1 MKKISQHNKMEA
13 VASLSAQF
21 EAQSLNA
28 VVAGFS
34 FASAIAWM
42 EAVRFIISKTVKLNA
57 NSGSGVFLLAV
68 ATTLLSIIVYLIL
81 SGVSKR
87 VMPPSAPMY
96 AVTGAK

>member
-1 MKKISQHNKMEA
+1 MDT

-42 EAVRFIISKTVKLNA
+42 EAVRFVISKTVKLNS
-57 NSGSGVFLLAV
+57 NSGSGVFLIAI
-68 ATTLLSIIVYLIL
+68 ATTLVSIIVYLIL
-81 SGVSKR
+81 SKVSKK
-87 VMPPSAPMY
+87 VIPPSAPIY